1 LRRAFETRVPK
12 NAFALDM
19 AMGGSTNTVLHTLA
33 LAREAGVDY
42 SLERINEVTART
54 PHLCKVSPS
63 GKWHMEDVDRA
74 GGISAILKELAKKP
88 GALHLDRLT
97 VTLQTLGE
105 NIANAEVKDAEVILP
120 IDKPHSEHGG
130 LAHLH

>member
-1 LRRAFETRVPK
+1 
-12 NAFALDM
+12 
-19 AMGGSTNTVLHTLA
+19 MGGSTNTVLHTLA

-42 SLERINEVTART
+42 SLERINEVAART

-88 GALHLDRLT
+88 GALHLDRPT

-120 IDKPHSEHGG
+120 IDKPHSEYGG

>member
-1 LRRAFETRVPK
+1 MRLIKANLTPRQIVNADTID

-33 LAREAGVDY
+33 IAREAGVDY
-42 SLERINEVTART
+42 SLERINLVASRT
-54 PHLCKVSPS
+54 PHICKVSPA

-88 GALHLDRLT
+88 GVLDLDRPT
-97 VTLQTLGE
+97 VTLKTLGE
-105 NIANAEVKDAEVILP
+105 NIASVETKDPEVILP
-120 IDKPHSEHGG
+120 
-130 LAHLH
+130 